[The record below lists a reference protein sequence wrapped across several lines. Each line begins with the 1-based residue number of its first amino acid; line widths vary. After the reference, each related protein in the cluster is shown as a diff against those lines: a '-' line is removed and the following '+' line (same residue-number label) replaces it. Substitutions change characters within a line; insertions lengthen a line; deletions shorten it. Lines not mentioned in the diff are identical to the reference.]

1 MTIQILDTALKE
13 VKIIEPRVFGDER
26 GFFFES
32 YNARDFERVCPG
44 VTFLQDNHSKSAY
57 GVVRG
62 LHYQLP
68 PYAQAKLVRALRG
81 RIFDVAVD
89 VRRSSPTF
97 AQWVGV
103 ELTETNF
110 RQLWIPEGFAHGF
123 VALSETAE
131 VAYKC
136 TNYWVK
142 EAEASIRWND
152 PTIGI
157 TWPLETAPLLSEKD
171 LLSPSLDDAR
181 LFP

>member
-32 YNARDFERVCPG
+32 YNARDFEHVCPG

-81 RIFDVAVD
+81 RIFDVVVD

-142 EAEASIRWND
+142 EAEASIRWDD

-157 TWPLETAPLLSEKD
+157 TWPLETTPLLSEKD